1 MPFSPTPLH
10 TDNAM
15 DANALNGLATQHYR
29 TGNLRMAVN
38 ALTTALRVDPDHVDS
53 HLNVASL
60 LLEAG
65 QHQLAQMHAD
75 RALALAP
82 QRYESVL
89 GNRAASI
96 ACASARARRSTG

>member
-1 MPFSPTPLH
+1 MTTSIPLSIDH
-10 TDNAM
+10 AM

-38 ALTTALRVDPDHVDS
+38 ALTTALRIDPDHVDS

-65 QHQLAQMHAD
+65 QVQLAQMHAD
-75 RALALAP
+75 RVL
-82 QRYESVL
+82 YL
-89 GNRAASI
+89 GNL
-96 ACASARARRSTG
+96 